1 MKHDPRT
8 YRLQHLEA
16 CLVLAAFEAYGLQR
30 FTRNELCAAADLPI
44 NTVTGRVRSLLD
56 RGTFEVCGRRGRS
69 ALLRIV
75 IKQSKRR
82 KG

>member
-1 MKHDPRT
+1 MKYDPRT
-8 YRLQHLEA
+8 HNLQHLE
-16 CLVLAAFEAYGLQR
+16 CCIVLAAFEAFGRQA
-30 FTRNELCAAADLPI
+30 FTRAELCAAADLPV
-44 NTVTGRVRSLLD
+44 NTVTGRVFTLLE
-56 RGTFEVCGRRGRS
+56 RGALEECGRRGRS